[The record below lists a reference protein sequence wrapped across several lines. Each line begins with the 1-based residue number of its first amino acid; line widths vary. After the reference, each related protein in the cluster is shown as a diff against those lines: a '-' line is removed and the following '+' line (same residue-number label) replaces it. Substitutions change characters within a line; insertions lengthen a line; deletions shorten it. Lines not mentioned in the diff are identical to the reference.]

1 MKQNIIK
8 IILIKRNCVSEAVTL
23 TLVLYLVS
31 KASISAS
38 FLIIYPFAGELYP
51 TEVRGLGIGLSAYI
65 AGLGLIIIPFVNYL
79 VSSIREK
86 IHISFHTLIY
96 VFLLHE
102 FINEDCLFLRY
113 LLALKK
119 KI

>member
-1 MKQNIIK
+1 MVYLVLYLFFINWLQT
-8 IILIKRNCVSEAVTL
+8 VTDAVTL

-79 VSSIREK
+79 VRFKFCLK
-86 IHISFHTLIY
+86 II
-96 VFLLHE
+96 
-102 FINEDCLFLRY
+102 
-113 LLALKK
+113 
-119 KI
+119 